1 MSSEYPQ
8 GENSANAPEVPYQ
21 MPRLWLRR
29 SVGCTPYRGSVSNTD
44 RCLSG
49 GFNTCF
55 AGSPLFTEAMV
66 SFHLAHAGAMTTTL
80 RLQCS
85 SCPLLCSMML
95 RAMSASNCIVLNM

>member
-1 MSSEYPQ
+1 MSSECPR

-49 GFNTCF
+49 GFNTHF
-55 AGSPLFTEAMV
+55 AGSPLFAEATV
-66 SFHLAHAGAMTTTL
+66 SCHPVHASMMTTTL
-80 RLQCS
+80 RLQHS
-85 SCPLLCSMML
+85 SCPLLALFNPKMN
-95 RAMSASNCIVLNM
+95 RFPDHTTWR